1 MTDTLVAPDAA
12 PTPATAAG
20 RRTFWLLLALVV
32 VRFVALG
39 AILASHQEAPDSQL
53 GGDVHRYEQ
62 MTTSVG
68 VPYRDFQIEYPPVTY
83 ALLRVTH
90 LESPRRTVA
99 AVAVWSLAFDL
110 GTAAVLARAWNR
122 RTALSYLVLGTPLV
136 LFPFIYLRIDLLSVF
151 LAVLGLGLARR
162 RLDLPAGAALALAV
176 LAKVWPFAVA
186 PALLVERKVRGLV
199 AAAVTGAGLLAF
211 WVLQAG
217 PAGVQQVV
225 SFRDATGW
233 QIESLP
239 GILWH
244 LRDPSRVKFES
255 GAFRTGVMADW
266 ARPTL
271 TLISLGFIAAAW
283 VLAERR
289 RRAGSDDTVVYGYAP
304 LASVLALLIFAP
316 ILSPQYVVWMLPFV
330 AVVGAAG
337 DRRLEGAA
345 LAVTAI
351 TTVSYGLVFS
361 EVSGA
366 WYGTV
371 PVLVRNLVLVAMLVW
386 ALQALARRPASTS
399 SSAPVPVTASPSA

>member
-1 MTDTLVAPDAA
+1 MTST
-12 PTPATAAG
+12 TSSATG
-20 RRTFWLLLALVV
+20 RRGFWLLVALVA
-32 VRFVALG
+32 VRFAALG
-39 AILASHQEAPDSQL
+39 AILLTHQEAPDSQL

-83 ALLRVTH
+83 ALLRLTH

-110 GTAAVLARAWNR
+110 GTAAVLARAWSR

-186 PALLVERKVRGLV
+186 PALVVERKLRGI
-199 AAAVTGAGLLAF
+199 AAAAATGAGLLAF

-266 ARPTL
+266 ARPAL
-271 TLISLGFIAAAW
+271 TLVSLGFIAAAW

-289 RRAGSDDTVVYGYAP
+289 RRGGADDTVVYGYAP

-337 DRRLEGAA
+337 DRRLEGSA
-345 LAVTAI
+345 LVVTAI

-371 PVLVRNLVLVAMLVW
+371 PVLVRNLLLVAMLVW
-386 ALQALARRPASTS
+386 ALQPLATKTAPKTERPL
-399 SSAPVPVTASPSA
+399 VTASPSA